1 MSEDERLEAMASS
14 SRSTLLMRAQSQ
26 KMSAPTE
33 RTRTKDIDKSMLW
46 ESLDCDRVFTPDFVD
61 KCRKKKGVYF
71 DENNQI
77 VFASKS
83 VYAASMT
90 LVMGMA
96 IATAAFIIQTSSNE
110 LGKLRNQALQV
121 MLTED
126 WSTWRM
132 YLYFASFNLGCVL
145 LAGILTLIEPTAED
159 DGIGEI
165 KGYLNGVCLRRL
177 FSANTLLVKVVGAI
191 LGTAGCLVSGAEA
204 SMVHIGAGLASGV
217 TRGNRLRQHFVQ
229 FCPSVLGIFHNDRDR
244 KDFVCAGAGAGMAA
258 AFGAPVGG
266 MLFALE
272 VTCQLEKSLSPSLLL
287 SLSPSPHLPSHNIPL
302 LLRGRYS

>member
-1 MSEDERLEAMASS
+1 MSDDERLEAMASS
-14 SRSTLLMRAQSQ
+14 RTSTSSRSSSLMRAQSQ
-26 KMSAPTE
+26 KMAPTE
-33 RTRTKDIDKSMLW
+33 KKRPKDIDKSMLW
-46 ESLDCDRVFTPDFVD
+46 ESLDCDRVFTPDYVD

-83 VYAASMT
+83 MYAASIT
-90 LVMGMA
+90 LVMGIA
-96 IATAAFIIQTSSNE
+96 IATAAFTIQTSSNE

-132 YLYFASFNLGCVL
+132 YLYFAGFNLGCVL

-204 SMVHIGAGLASGV
+204 SMVHIGAGVASGV
-217 TRGNRLRQHFVQ
+217 TRGNRLRQQFLQ

-272 VTCQLEKSLSPSLLL
+272 VILVCATNP
-287 SLSPSPHLPSHNIPL
+287 
-302 LLRGRYS
+302 